1 MNDRTLT
8 YKITD
13 LTHVLIP
20 GEEQYTVEIKQRGTP
35 RATPTGDIMHDV
47 YLWSH
52 SGTHVEVARHFY
64 ADGRDTAGYPP
75 DTFVGPAIRLDFR
88 HKQVNEPITLADIQA
103 AGEVQER
110 DIVILWEGR
119 DGQYRTPTSHQR
131 PYLAED
137 AAAWLALEKH
147 IKLLGT
153 DSSGFEVRGPRSGD
167 HPNHH
172 LFFRADV
179 DIPVVECLRNLDQIG
194 NQRFFFVGLPI
205 PCRGL
210 DASPIRAIAIE
221 GLIELWTKP
230 T

>member
-1 MNDRTLT
+1 MNQKLP
-8 YKITD
+8 YKVID
-13 LTHVLIP
+13 LTHALIP
-20 GEEQYTVEIKQRGTP
+20 GQEQYTVEIRQRGTP
-35 RATPTGDIMHDV
+35 RTTPTGDIMHDV

-64 ADGRDTAGYPP
+64 ADGRDTAGYPLE
-75 DTFVGPAIRLDFR
+75 TFIGPAIRLDFR

-103 AGEVQER
+103 AGEVQYH

-119 DGQYRTPTSHQR
+119 DGQYRTQASHQR

-137 AAAWLALEKH
+137 AAEWLALEKQ

-153 DSSGFEVRGPRSGD
+153 DSSGFEVRGRND

-179 DIPVVECLRNLDQIG
+179 DIPVVECLRNLGEIAS
-194 NQRFFFVGLPI
+194 QRFFFVGAPI
-205 PCRGL
+205 PCIGL

-221 GLIELWTKP
+221 GLQW
-230 T
+230 

>member
-1 MNDRTLT
+1 MANERST
-8 YKITD
+8 YRIID
-13 LTHVLIP
+13 LTHTLIP

-35 RATPTGDIMHDV
+35 RTTPTGDIMHDV
-47 YLWSH
+47 YMWSH

-64 ADGRDTAGYPP
+64 ADGRDTAGYPAE
-75 DTFVGPAIRLDFR
+75 TFIGPAIRLDFR

-103 AGEVQER
+103 AGDVQDR

-119 DGQYRTPTSHQR
+119 DGQYRTSASHQR

-137 AAAWLALEKH
+137 AAEWLALEKR

-153 DSSGFEVRGPRSGD
+153 DSSGFEVRGRND

-179 DIPVVECLRNLDQIG
+179 DIPVVECLRNLGEIG
-194 NQRFFFVGLPI
+194 SQRFFFVGLPI

-221 GLIELWTKP
+221 GLIELLPRQT
-230 T
+230 

>member
-1 MNDRTLT
+1 MTNERSP
-8 YKITD
+8 YRVID

-20 GEEQYTVEIKQRGTP
+20 GQEQYTVEIKQRGQP
-35 RATPTGDIMHDV
+35 RTTPTGDIMHDV
-47 YLWSH
+47 YVWSH

-64 ADGRDTAGYPP
+64 AAGRDTASYPVE
-75 DTFVGPAIRLDFR
+75 TFIGPAIRLDFR
-88 HKQVNEPITLADIQA
+88 HKQVNEPITLADIRA
-103 AGEVQER
+103 AGEVQDR

-119 DGQYRTPTSHQR
+119 DSQYRTQASHQR

-137 AAAWLALEKH
+137 AAEWLALEKR

-153 DSSGFEVRGPRSGD
+153 DSSGFEVRGRND

-179 DIPVVECLRNLDQIG
+179 DIPVVECLRNLGEIS

-205 PCRGL
+205 PCQGL
-210 DASPIRAIAIE
+210 DASPIRAVAIE
-221 GLIELWTKP
+221 GIL
-230 T
+230 